1 MASRAYSRSGQYPA
15 SGWRPKDCFYPTPL
29 HSTPFHQIHIFSP
42 PMTSPAPSPSPVARC
57 PLPPTPTHL
66 VTAAQL
72 PHSASPRGPPHTQ
85 RPFRIRNCVSVVIDR
100 PIYASGGVYPWR
112 STAQLKGK
120 AWLARRDCV
129 GTLLCATEEL
139 RLMFWMIGGQDFI
152 LLGYG
157 WVMRSRPGRVR
168 LR

>member
-42 PMTSPAPSPSPVARC
+42 PMTSPAPSPSPVAHYHQH
-57 PLPPTPTHL
+57 PPPSYL
-66 VTAAQL
+66 TAAQL
-72 PHSASPRGPPHTQ
+72 PHSAPPRGPLHTQ

-100 PIYASGGVYPWR
+100 STSASGGVYPWR

-120 AWLARRDCV
+120 AWLARRDYV
-129 GTLLCATEEL
+129 GTLFCATEEL
-139 RLMFWMIGGQDFI
+139 RLRFWRLGGRGFI
-152 LLGYG
+152 VLGYG